1 MPIQIYKLIDSNL
14 MAPAS
19 AYGLVLVAVIL
30 IPIIVATRVFRIDL
44 FSSKS

>member
-1 MPIQIYKLIDSNL
+1 
-14 MAPAS
+14 MAQAS

-30 IPIIVATRVFRIDL
+30 IPIIVATRVFKIDL

>member
-1 MPIQIYKLIDSNL
+1 MPLQLFKLIDSNL
-14 MAPAS
+14 TASAS

-30 IPIIVATRVFRIDL
+30 IPIVVATRIFRVDL